1 MVSFSSLFLSFLVRT
16 RRDISTLF
24 TSNKTKK
31 PKNLPPSPP
40 SLPIIGHLHHLKKPF
55 HQFLARLSAQHGPIL
70 FLRFGIHPVLV
81 VSSAA
86 LAEECFTTNDIAF
99 ANRPKF
105 PTLRNLSRNY
115 LSLATATYG
124 PGWREMRRFSA
135 VEALSGHR
143 LAFFTDVRAEEARD
157 LARRLLRD
165 AKIGTFTRVEL
176 RPRLFGLAMNVI
188 MRMMFGKRYYGE
200 EDGDEEARRF
210 KQIVGKVFSFANASN
225 VGDFLPS
232 AIGWL
237 ARLGVERKLAQ
248 IHRYMDR
255 FLQDLL
261 EERRRKTSLEE
272 EGKTTNKTMIDAI
285 LSVQKDQPEQYSDT
299 FIKSLFVS
307 LLLAGTD
314 TSSNTIEWAMCLLL
328 NSSEK
333 LTKARKEIDE
343 KLGNDRLLEEFD
355 LITYITYL
363 HCIIKETLRLYPVV
377 PLLLPHQS
385 LEPCNVGGYDV
396 SSETMLLVN
405 AYAIQRDPAVWSEP
419 TKFLPERFLEP
430 IVGGGKMLPFGMGR
444 RKCPGEG
451 LALKEL
457 RLVLGILIQCFQWR
471 RVGHEEVDLKEG
483 VGLTMPK
490 ATPLQVLCMPRQNML
505 RVLSQL

>member
-1 MVSFSSLFLSFLVRT
+1 MDTIFIFTFAVVFLSLLHLTKVF
-16 RRDISTLF
+16 F

-31 PKNLPPSPP
+31 QKNLPPSPP
-40 SLPIIGHLHHLKKPF
+40 SIPIIGHLHHLKKPF

-70 FLRFGIHPVLV
+70 FLRFGFRPVLI

-86 LAEECFTTNDIAF
+86 LAEECFTTNDITF

-105 PTLRNLSRNY
+105 PTLRLISHNY
-115 LSLATATYG
+115 VSLATATYG
-124 PGWREMRRFSA
+124 PGWREMRRISA

-143 LAFFTDVRAEEARD
+143 LAFFADVRAEEARD

-176 RPRLFGLAMNVI
+176 RSRLFGLAMNVM
-188 MRMMFGKRYYGE
+188 MRMMCGKRYYGE

-210 KQIVGKVFSFANASN
+210 KQMVGKVFSFANASN

-232 AIGWL
+232 AIGWF

-255 FLQDLL
+255 FLQDLV
-261 EERRRKTSLEE
+261 EERRGKRRVE
-272 EGKTTNKTMIDAI
+272 EGKSTNKTMLDAI

-328 NSSEK
+328 NSPEK
-333 LTKARKEIDE
+333 LVKARKEIDE
-343 KLGNDRLLEEFD
+343 KLGNDRLLEESD
-355 LITYITYL
+355 LANLPYL

-405 AYAIQRDPAVWSEP
+405 VYAIQRDPTVWSEP
-419 TKFLPERFLEP
+419 TKFIPERFLEP
-430 IVGGGKMLPFGMGR
+430 NVGGAKMLPFGMGR

-457 RLVLGILIQCFQWR
+457 SLVLGILIQCFEWR
-471 RVGHEEVDLKEG
+471 RVSPEEVDLKEG

-490 ATPLQVLCMPRQNML
+490 ATPLEVLCMPRQNMM
-505 RVLSQL
+505 RALSQL